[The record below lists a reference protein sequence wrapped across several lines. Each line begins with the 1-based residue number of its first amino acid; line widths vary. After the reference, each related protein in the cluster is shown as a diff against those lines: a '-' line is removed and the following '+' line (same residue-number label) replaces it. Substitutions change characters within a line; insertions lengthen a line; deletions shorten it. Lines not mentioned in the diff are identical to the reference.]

1 MFEGTRGGAAEGRI
15 GGNWRQRIQRLRL
28 CRKSRP
34 PGLKIDREKRYAG
47 TGAKTIRSNGRFC
60 DLKRNLFSPRP
71 MARRTFS
78 TEPVYCHN
86 PRRVKLFPLTSPLPK
101 LSEWHECTSPCGS
114 HIFSLPR

>member
-60 DLKRNLFSPRP
+60 DLKRNLFSPRS

-78 TEPVYCHN
+78 TELNGKRDLQMDNLLPSSIQPFSALPVMD
-86 PRRVKLFPLTSPLPK
+86 RLR
-101 LSEWHECTSPCGS
+101 LSKQRDTAD
-114 HIFSLPR
+114 